1 MFARSLKDA
10 SAWLYR
16 INFSSS
22 RSVALASL
30 ELTEIRLFLE
40 CCRVRKACA
49 PHPANFS
56 LEKKKKI
63 PETNGKGSWRQ
74 PWAPVYPNCL
84 HFKNVTFFSVTV
96 LRHWPPSQDTICVFS
111 SLFSDIAQTQ
121 DLSRSVLFA
130 LIGLKTLPPPPLEKR
145 TLAGKEGRWGNLV
158 SYLAGRSL
166 LS

>member
-1 MFARSLKDA
+1 MKCLYQTVQEAKELKERFPVIILILCLLL
-10 SAWLYR
+10 SWVFVCL
-16 INFSSS
+16 FVWSH
-22 RSVALASL
+22 SVALASL

-56 LEKKKKI
+56 LGKKKKS

-130 LIGLKTLPPPPLEKR
+130 LIGLKTLPHTFGEKDF
-145 TLAGKEGRWGNLV
+145 GR
-158 SYLAGRSL
+158 
-166 LS
+166 